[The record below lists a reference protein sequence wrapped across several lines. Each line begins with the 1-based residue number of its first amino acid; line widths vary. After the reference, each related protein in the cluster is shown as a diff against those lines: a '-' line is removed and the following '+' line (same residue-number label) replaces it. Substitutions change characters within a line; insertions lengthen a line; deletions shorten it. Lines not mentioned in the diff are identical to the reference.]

1 MGTTMEN
8 TTPVKKVNFRDGDIY
23 YIYDKRINKCA
34 NEECQGM
41 VKYGLNLKVYMPNG
55 DTLNTYEC
63 NKCHMKYTAYPNYV
77 RLKESRHLII
87 FNRDEVKAKDKKR
100 WIDAKKQAKKQNR
113 NKKFKNSNKGKITI
127 VGGYK
132 KRYISTYDNDKRIAA
147 TD

>member
-1 MGTTMEN
+1 MEN
-8 TTPVKKVNFRDGDIY
+8 TTPVRKVNFRDGDIY

-41 VKYGLNLKVYMPNG
+41 VKYGLNVKVHMPNG

-77 RLKESRHLII
+77 RLKESRSLII

-100 WIDAKKQAKKQNR
+100 FVDAKKQAKKYNQTH
-113 NKKFKNSNKGKITI
+113 NKKKVTI
-127 VGGYK
+127 VGGYR
-132 KRYISTYDNDKRIAA
+132 KRYITTHNNNDKRIAA

>member
-1 MGTTMEN
+1 
-8 TTPVKKVNFRDGDIY
+8 
-23 YIYDKRINKCA
+23 
-34 NEECQGM
+34 
-41 VKYGLNLKVYMPNG
+41 
-55 DTLNTYEC
+55 
-63 NKCHMKYTAYPNYV
+63 MKYTAYPNYV